1 MQVIAPYL
9 RKDLQTDLY
18 RGCFVD
24 YVRSAKE
31 FSFDQTTS

>member
-1 MQVIAPYL
+1 MQAFAPYL

-18 RGCFVD
+18 RGRFVD
-24 YVRSAKE
+24 YVRSAEE

>member
-1 MQVIAPYL
+1 MQVFALYL

-31 FSFDQTTS
+31 LSFDQTTS